1 MFKYELKYNMIFGYL
16 FLGVVFYLS
25 EINWNLFY
33 LSYFAFAALG
43 VGLGFHRILG
53 HGLVVDKPLRW
64 FSVWLG
70 VLAHLGAPKGAAMWH
85 VNHHKNADTEHDQVK
100 AWKSAL
106 MPRVNKLNVGREELR
121 KVFSGLEGDK
131 FFELIDDHFYL
142 VFLISYAV
150 IFFAL
155 GWKSTFIYVVAPAS
169 LALTIHSLSTIYLHS
184 HGYRNFET
192 KDKSKNTILWWPV
205 LFGENW
211 HNNHHYNSYD
221 PNQSHHWYEI
231 DLIYLIAKP
240 FTRSMYRW

>member
-1 MFKYELKYNMIFGYL
+1 MFKFELKYNVIFGFLFSGTLL
-16 FLGVVFYLS
+16 FLRD
-25 EINWNLFY
+25 INWGYFY

-53 HGLVVDKPLRW
+53 HGMIIWKPFSW

-70 VLAHLGAPKGAAMWH
+70 VLSHLGAPKGAAMWH

-106 MPRVNKLNVGREELR
+106 MPRVNKLNVGREDLR
-121 KVFSGLEGDK
+121 KIFNGLEGDS
-131 FFELIDDHFYL
+131 FFKLIDSHFY
-142 VFLISYAV
+142 V
-150 IFFAL
+150 IFFMSYLFFILTL
-155 GWKSTFIYVVAPAS
+155 GAKNTFLYVLAPAS
-169 LALTIHSLSTIYLHS
+169 LSLFIHSLSTIYLHS

-192 KDKSKNTILWWPV
+192 SDKSKNTILWWPL

-211 HNNHHYNSYD
+211 HNNHHHHSYSA
-221 PNQSHHWYEI
+221 NQGYRWWEI

-240 FTRSMYRW
+240 FMRSEYRW